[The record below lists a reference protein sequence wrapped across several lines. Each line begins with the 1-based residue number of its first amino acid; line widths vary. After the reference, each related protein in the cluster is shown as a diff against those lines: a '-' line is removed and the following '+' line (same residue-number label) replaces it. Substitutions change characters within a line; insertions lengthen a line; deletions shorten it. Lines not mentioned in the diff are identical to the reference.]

1 MKLVCMSTLHL
12 YPQLII
18 DRTLFSFKP
27 HFKEFLHKMYTDIYS
42 VNNSWLFLLFVLW
55 DKGI

>member
-1 MKLVCMSTLHL
+1 MSTLHL